1 MKQIFSDMEGCN
13 PILDRSLKFKSLTS
27 GVFAP
32 YDEMLKDVRQKARQ
46 TGSAQF
52 LELLQEG
59 KVLAT
64 SSESQTSEVELTDVS
79 LSTSSSSAESVSPI
93 DATCQASLSLNI
105 SWSLLTLIHCQWC
118 HPICLSPLS
127 ALAVSLCP
135 ASFVLQGQTC
145 LCTPGSLLTSYFC
158 TPISDDEKD
167 FLVLVPGL
175 VGLHSHSASSALVVG
190 V

>member
-1 MKQIFSDMEGCN
+1 MEGCN

-93 DATCQASLSLNI
+93 DATCQSSLSLNI
-105 SWSLLTLIHCQWC
+105 SWSLLTLIHCQ
-118 HPICLSPLS
+118 
-127 ALAVSLCP
+127 
-135 ASFVLQGQTC
+135 
-145 LCTPGSLLTSYFC
+145 
-158 TPISDDEKD
+158 
-167 FLVLVPGL
+167 
-175 VGLHSHSASSALVVG
+175 
-190 V
+190 